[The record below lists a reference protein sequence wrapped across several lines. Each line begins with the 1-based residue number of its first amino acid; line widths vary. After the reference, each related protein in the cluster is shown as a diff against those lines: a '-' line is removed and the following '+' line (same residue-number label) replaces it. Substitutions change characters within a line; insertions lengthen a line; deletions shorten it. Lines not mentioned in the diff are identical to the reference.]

1 MILHQTLYNMFPPSS
16 FEPQSITPLTPQDFI
31 QRILVPEAALT
42 LIMEDTGQD
51 RTRAVQTMRESAGYG
66 VAMFPDTSEGHEV
79 GAGEDI
85 VLERARAR
93 RREIEDEERVDALL
107 RPEDS
112 EDDHAN
118 QTKGIKRPNL
128 VSSGTATDIEE
139 TTTARRTMKRKK
151 AGWRADAGSGPDDH
165 VFRGTRDTA
174 AYKYTRAVSSGS
186 ALDPSPP
193 QSSPPPLSPLQTE
206 PIPRSTS
213 TSSPELLSITPGSE
227 SRGLRSKGKSP
238 MGKPSSSSRRG
249 FASSEVEP
257 SAPSTASKP
266 RKSPNGGNSSA
277 AMSADDL
284 QAIDGAG
291 APSSIKPLASTL
303 ADRKAQSMQGSGDD
317 KGHRDVPKLKPKPRR
332 RIVKPKAPVDPSLV
346 LSDSVSSPTE
356 QNQWRDSSVE

>member
-1 MILHQTLYNMFPPSS
+1 MFPPSS
-16 FEPQSITPLTPQDFI
+16 FEPQSITPLTPQEFI
-31 QRILVPEAALT
+31 QRILVPEAALM
-42 LIMEDTGQD
+42 LIMEDTGQNRD
-51 RTRAVQTMRESAGYG
+51 RAVQTMRESAGYG

-112 EDDHAN
+112 EDEHAI
-118 QTKGIKRPNL
+118 QVKGIKRPNL

-151 AGWRADAGSGPDDH
+151 AGWRTDTESGPDDH
-165 VFRGTRDTA
+165 VFRGDMVTH
-174 AYKYTRAVSSGS
+174 KYTRAVSSGS
-186 ALDPSPP
+186 AWDPSPP
-193 QSSPPPLSPLQTE
+193 RSSPPPLSPLQAE

-213 TSSPELLSITPGSE
+213 TSSPELLAVTPGPE
-227 SRGLRSKGKSP
+227 SRGLRSKGKLA

-249 FASSEVEP
+249 FASAEVELG
-257 SAPSTASKP
+257 APSTVSNLRRSA
-266 RKSPNGGNSSA
+266 NGGDSSA
-277 AMSADDL
+277 AISTDDL
-284 QAIDGAG
+284 RVIDGAG
-291 APSSIKPLASTL
+291 APSS
-303 ADRKAQSMQGSGDD
+303 DRMAQTMQGSGDD

-332 RIVKPKAPVDPSLV
+332 RIVKPKAPVDQSLV
-346 LSDSVSSPTE
+346 LSDSMSSATE

>member
-16 FEPQSITPLTPQDFI
+16 FEPQSITPLTPQEFI
-31 QRILVPEAALT
+31 QRILVPEAALM
-42 LIMEDTGQD
+42 LIMEDTGQN
-51 RTRAVQTMRESAGYG
+51 RARAVQTMRESAGYG

-112 EDDHAN
+112 EDEDAY

-151 AGWRADAGSGPDDH
+151 AGWCTDAESGPDGH
-165 VFRGTRDTA
+165 VDIVTH
-174 AYKYTRAVSSGS
+174 KYTRAVSSGS

-193 QSSPPPLSPLQTE
+193 QSSPPPLSPLQAE
-206 PIPRSTS
+206 PIPRSTL
-213 TSSPELLSITPGSE
+213 TSSPELLAVTTGPE
-227 SRGLRSKGKSP
+227 SRGLRSKGKAA

-249 FASSEVEP
+249 FASAEVELGASSTVSNFRR
-257 SAPSTASKP
+257 SA
-266 RKSPNGGNSSA
+266 NGGNSSA
-277 AMSADDL
+277 AIGADDL
-284 QAIDGAG
+284 RVIDGAG
-291 APSSIKPLASTL
+291 APSS
-303 ADRKAQSMQGSGDD
+303 DRMAESMQGSGDD
-317 KGHRDVPKLKPKPRR
+317 KGHREVPKLKPKPRR
-332 RIVKPKAPVDPSLV
+332 RIVKPKAPVDQGLV
-346 LSDSVSSPTE
+346 LSDSISSPTE